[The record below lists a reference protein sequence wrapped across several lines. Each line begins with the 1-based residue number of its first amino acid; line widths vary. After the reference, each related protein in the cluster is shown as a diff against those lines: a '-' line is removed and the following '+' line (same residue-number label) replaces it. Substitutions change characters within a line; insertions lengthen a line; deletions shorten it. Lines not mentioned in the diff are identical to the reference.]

1 MPLTMSLQPERL
13 HTINN
18 FSSLLDFLADELDWP
33 IAPDTEPDE
42 ITFDYDAEE
51 LKLSEKAA
59 AHLTV
64 RQLQNFRADQPWGI
78 FLVEFNDAKLYR
90 TALRQVL
97 RGLVPNRRKDPS
109 LKSWQHDN
117 LLFICA
123 TKDYHQFTF
132 AHFRGQIAQRATL
145 AMFGWQQGDT
155 HVRTLCQFNL
165 PALGYPASPADAEN
179 WLKQWRAAFDVE
191 AVTDKFFAEYREVFT
206 AVEAALEKK
215 IPEAE
220 ARRMFTQRL
229 FNRLMFL
236 YFIQKKGWLK
246 FEGRADYLRALFD
259 RAEAADEN
267 FYRDRLYWVFFYG
280 MSNVGEDFK
289 VHTSQ

>member
-1 MPLTMSLQPERL
+1 MNLKPERL
-13 HTINN
+13 HAIHD
-18 FSSLLDFLADELDWP
+18 FSSLLNFLADELEWP
-33 IAPDTEPDE
+33 IEPETEPDE

-51 LKLSEKAA
+51 LKLTEKAA
-59 AHLTV
+59 AQLTV

-97 RGLVPNRRKDPS
+97 RGLVPNRRKDAN

-123 TKDYHQFTF
+123 TKDYRQFTF
-132 AHFRGQIAQRATL
+132 AHFRGQNPQRATL

-165 PALGYPASPADAEN
+165 PALRYPASPADAEN
-179 WLKQWRAAFDVE
+179 WLRQWRAAFDVE
-191 AVTDKFFAEYREVFT
+191 TVTDKFFAEYREVFT

-215 IPEAE
+215 IPEA
-220 ARRMFTQRL
+220 
-229 FNRLMFL
+229 
-236 YFIQKKGWLK
+236 
-246 FEGRADYLRALFD
+246 D
-259 RAEAADEN
+259 RWPHQLQCETLTRN
-267 FYRDRLYWVFFYG
+267 
-280 MSNVGEDFK
+280 N
-289 VHTSQ
+289 